1 METIELPCTAT
12 NCQYKTPA
20 LPHQYAFQQMD
31 NHRADAHATAPQAQ
45 PVNTTATAPKPE
57 KVQRPTFDIDQT
69 TEKWEYYKSRW
80 VNYKTA
86 TGITGN
92 AIIIQLLETCS
103 EKLRF
108 AMFQSD
114 SKINERTEDEILS
127 AMKSIE
133 PTQYT
138 SRTR

>member
-12 NCQYKTPA
+12 DCQYKTPA

-31 NHRADAHATAPQAQ
+31 THRADAHPPAPPQAQ
-45 PVNTTATAPKPE
+45 PAITTPAAPKPE
-57 KVQRPTFDIDQT
+57 KVQRPTFDIDQS

-86 TGITGN
+86 TGLTGN

-108 AMFQSD
+108 SMFQSD
-114 SKINERTEDEILS
+114 SKINERTERQTEAKCDGNICNVFI
-127 AMKSIE
+127 M
-133 PTQYT
+133 
-138 SRTR
+138 

>member
-1 METIELPCTAT
+1 MGT
-12 NCQYKTPA
+12 
-20 LPHQYAFQQMD
+20 
-31 NHRADAHATAPQAQ
+31 HRIDAHPAPPQAQ
-45 PVNTTATAPKPE
+45 PAIAPTVAPNTPKPE

-86 TGITGN
+86 TSLTGD

-108 AMFQSD
+108 SMYQSD
-114 SKINERTEDEILS
+114 SKINERTEVEILS
-127 AMKSIE
+127 AMKRLAVKGEHQVSTS
-133 PTQYT
+133 PTL
-138 SRTR
+138 SHD